1 MCVLLCLVPPDSAA
15 LSEIV
20 EDTEATLYL
29 SKGRESVTGFL
40 DRERER
46 RYNRLHRFL

>member
-20 EDTEATLYL
+20 EDTEA
-29 SKGRESVTGFL
+29 GRESVMGFL